1 MADHRE
7 LARDMDLFHFEEH
20 SPGMVFWHP
29 QGLRLFHCIEDFMRQ
44 VYQAHGFE
52 EVRSP
57 IVLSRSLW
65 ERSGHWEKFRKG
77 MFVVGSGDA
86 EADNESAQF
95 IINPSYAL
103 KPMSC
108 PAHIAIYQSHK
119 RSYRENPMR
128 LMEFGMC
135 HRNEL
140 SGTLSG
146 CMRLRQ
152 FIQDDAHIFCRESDV
167 QHAISNFLNMVQ
179 QVYAAFGYEQFSLQ
193 ISLRPEQRLGS
204 DQLWDRA
211 ESLLI
216 EAVQALGHS
225 YQLAPNEG
233 AFYGPKLEI
242 SLQDQ
247 LGRSWQC
254 GTFQIDFNLPQVF
267 EVAFVNDQGELER
280 PVMLHQAILGSL
292 ERWIGILLEHHR
304 GILPVWAAPT
314 QVAIASISDKASAWA
329 ETIFSRLQQL
339 NVRAECHNQDQTI
352 SKKIR
357 ELSKR
362 RIPLIAIVGEQ
373 EAMSQTL
380 NLRRLGAVERQEVSL
395 AQFEQMLADLATPY
409 QFLIP
414 MAKAEDERLLASLT
428 AKQKD
433 ERTGYDAKHSH
444 PVLSRY
450 FNGVIK

>member
-29 QGLRLFHCIEDFMRQ
+29 QGLRLFRSIEELMRQ
-44 VYQAHGFE
+44 VYQGYGFE

-57 IVLSRSLW
+57 IALSRSLW
-65 ERSGHWEKFRKG
+65 ERSRHWEKFRQG
-77 MFVVGSGDA
+77 MFVVGSL
-86 EADNESAQF
+86 EADTDDESALSV
-95 IINPSYAL
+95 ISPDYAL

-108 PAHIAIYQSHK
+108 PAHIAIYQSRK

-128 LMEFGMC
+128 LMEFGIC

-152 FIQDDAHIFCRESDV
+152 FVQDDAHIFCRASDV
-167 QHAISNFLNMVQ
+167 QSEISNFLNMVQ
-179 QVYAAFGYEQFSLQ
+179 QVYAAFGYDQFSLQ

-204 DQLWDRA
+204 DHLWDQA
-211 ESLLI
+211 ESVLVK
-216 EAVQALGHS
+216 AVQCLGHS
-225 YQLAPNEG
+225 YKLAPNEG

-254 GTFQIDFNLPQVF
+254 GTIQVDFNLPQVF
-267 EVAFVNDQGELER
+267 ELGFVNELGELER

-292 ERWIGILLEHHR
+292 ERWIGILLEHH
-304 GILPVWAAPT
+304 GGALPVWAAPT
-314 QVAIASISDKASAWA
+314 QVAVASISDKASAWA
-329 ETIFSRLQQL
+329 ETIFFRLRQL
-339 NVRAECHNQDQTI
+339 GVRVELDNQNRTI

-362 RIPLIAIVGEQ
+362 KIPLIAIVGEQ
-373 EAMSQTL
+373 EAMSQKL
-380 NLRRLGAVERQEVSL
+380 NLRCLGTLKQQEMSL
-395 AQFEQMLADLATPY
+395 AELEHKLADFSMPG
-409 QFLIP
+409 
-414 MAKAEDERLLASLT
+414 ASFF
-428 AKQKD
+428 
-433 ERTGYDAKHSH
+433 
-444 PVLSRY
+444 P
-450 FNGVIK
+450 

>member
-1 MADHRE
+1 MSDHRE

-29 QGLRLFHCIEDFMRQ
+29 QGLKLFHSIENFMRQ
-44 VYQAHGFE
+44 VYQACGFE

-57 IVLSRSLW
+57 VALNRSLW

-77 MFVVGSGDA
+77 MFVVGSEEGK
-86 EADNESAQF
+86 ADNESAQPV
-95 IINPSYAL
+95 ISSDYAL

-108 PAHIAIYQSHK
+108 PAHIAIYQSRK

-135 HRNEL
+135 HRNER

-152 FIQDDAHIFCRESDV
+152 FVQDDAHIFCRESEV
-167 QHAISNFLNMVQ
+167 QNEISNFLNMVQ
-179 QVYAAFGYEQFSLQ
+179 QVYAAFGYNQFSLQ

-204 DQLWDRA
+204 DHLWDRA

-216 EAVQALGHS
+216 QSVQALGHN
-225 YQLAPNEG
+225 YQLAANEG

-242 SLQDQ
+242 SLQDA

-267 EVAFVNDQGELER
+267 ELAFVNEQGELER

-304 GILPVWAAPT
+304 GLLPVWAAPT
-314 QVAIASISDKASAWA
+314 QIAIAPISDKTFVWA
-329 ETIFSRLQQL
+329 ETIFSRLKQL
-339 NVRAECHNQDQTI
+339 GVRVELHDQDQTI

-373 EAMSQTL
+373 EIKSKTL
-380 NLRRLGAVERQEVSL
+380 NLRFLGTVEQQEISLDQLEHRLVKL
-395 AQFEQMLADLATPY
+395 ITPS
-409 QFLIP
+409 
-414 MAKAEDERLLASLT
+414 ASF
-428 AKQKD
+428 
-433 ERTGYDAKHSH
+433 S
-444 PVLSRY
+444 P
-450 FNGVIK
+450 

>member
-29 QGLRLFHCIEDFMRQ
+29 QGLRLFHSVEHFMRQ
-44 VYQAHGFE
+44 VYQAHEFE

-57 IVLSRSLW
+57 IALNRSLW

-77 MFVVGSGDA
+77 MFVVGSG
-86 EADNESAQF
+86 ESSANAQAGQP
-95 IINPSYAL
+95 NVDPDYAL

-119 RSYRENPMR
+119 RSYREHPVR

-140 SGTLSG
+140 SGALSG

-152 FIQDDAHIFCRESDV
+152 FVQDDAHIFCREFDV
-167 QHAISNFLNMVQ
+167 QQEIANFLEMVQ
-179 QVYAAFGYEQFSLQ
+179 QVYVAFGYDQFSLQ
-193 ISLRPEQRLGS
+193 ISLRPEQRLGL
-204 DQLWDRA
+204 DQVWDRA

-216 EAVQALGHS
+216 EAVQSLGQS

-254 GTFQIDFNLPQVF
+254 GTLQIDFNLPQLF
-267 EVAFVNDQGELER
+267 ELEFVNEQGESER

-314 QVAIASISDKASAWA
+314 QVAIASISDKASDWA
-329 ETIFSRLQQL
+329 EAVFSRLKQL
-339 NVRAECHNQDQTI
+339 GIRVEFHNQDQTI

-357 ELSKR
+357 DLSKR
-362 RIPLIAIVGEQ
+362 RIPWIAIVGEQ
-373 EAMSQTL
+373 EAMRQTL
-380 NLRRLGAVERQEVSL
+380 NLRRLGVAEQQEISL
-395 AQFEQMLADLATPY
+395 AELERVLALA
-409 QFLIP
+409 IP
-414 MAKAEDERLLASLT
+414 S
-428 AKQKD
+428 
-433 ERTGYDAKHSH
+433 GC
-444 PVLSRY
+444 LS
-450 FNGVIK
+450 

>member
-29 QGLRLFHCIEDFMRQ
+29 QGLRLFRSIEDLMRQ
-44 VYQAHGFE
+44 VYQGHGFE

-57 IVLSRSLW
+57 IALSRSLW
-65 ERSGHWEKFRKG
+65 ERSRHWEKFRQG
-77 MFVVGSGDA
+77 MFVVGSV
-86 EADNESAQF
+86 EADTDDESALSV
-95 IINPSYAL
+95 ISPDYAL

-108 PAHIAIYQSHK
+108 PAHIAIYQSRK
-119 RSYRENPMR
+119 RSYRETPMR
-128 LMEFGMC
+128 LMEFGIC

-152 FIQDDAHIFCRESDV
+152 FVQDDAHIFCRASDV
-167 QHAISNFLNMVQ
+167 QSEISNFLNMVQ
-179 QVYAAFGYEQFSLQ
+179 QVYAAFGYDQFSLQ

-204 DQLWDRA
+204 DRLWDQA
-211 ESLLI
+211 ESVLVK
-216 EAVQALGHS
+216 AVQSLGDS
-225 YQLAPNEG
+225 YKLAPNEG

-254 GTFQIDFNLPQVF
+254 GTIQVDFNLPQVF
-267 EVAFVNDQGELER
+267 ELAFVNELGELER

-292 ERWIGILLEHHR
+292 ERWIGILLEHHD
-304 GILPVWAAPT
+304 GALPVWAAPT
-314 QVAIASISDKASAWA
+314 QVAVASISDKASAWA
-329 ETIFSRLQQL
+329 ETIFLRLRQL
-339 NVRAECHNQDQTI
+339 GVRVELHNQDRTI

-362 RIPLIAIVGEQ
+362 KIPLIAIVGEQ
-373 EAMSQTL
+373 EAMSQRL
-380 NLRRLGAVERQEVSL
+380 NLRCLGALKQQEMSL
-395 AQFEQMLADLATPY
+395 AELKY
-409 QFLIP
+409 N
-414 MAKAEDERLLASLT
+414 S
-428 AKQKD
+428 
-433 ERTGYDAKHSH
+433 SV
-444 PVLSRY
+444 VLSP
-450 FNGVIK
+450 

>member
-29 QGLRLFHCIEDFMRQ
+29 QGLRLFRSIEDLMRQ

-57 IVLSRSLW
+57 IALSRSLW

-77 MFVVGSGDA
+77 MFVVGSEA
-86 EADNESAQF
+86 EGAEGE
-95 IINPSYAL
+95 PSMLSPDYAL

-119 RSYRENPMR
+119 RSYREHPMR
-128 LMEFGMC
+128 LMEFGIC

-152 FIQDDAHIFCRESDV
+152 FVQDDAHIFCRESDV
-167 QHAISNFLNMVQ
+167 QHEISNFLQMVQ
-179 QVYAAFGYEQFSLQ
+179 QIYAAFGYDQFSLQ

-216 EAVQALGHS
+216 EAVQSLGYP

-254 GTFQIDFNLPQVF
+254 GTFQIDFNLPQIF
-267 EVAFVNDQGELER
+267 ELGFVNEQGELER
-280 PVMLHQAILGSL
+280 PVMLHQAVLGSL
-292 ERWIGILLEHHR
+292 ERWIGILLEHHN
-304 GILPVWAAPT
+304 GLLPVWVAPV
-314 QVAIASISDKASAWA
+314 QIAIAPISEKASVWA
-329 ETIFSRLQQL
+329 EAIFARLKRL
-339 NVRAECHNQDQTI
+339 GVRVEFHNQDQTI
-352 SKKIR
+352 GKKIR

-362 RIPLIAIVGEQ
+362 RIPLIAVVGEQ

-380 NLRRLGAVERQEVSL
+380 NLRRLGSVEQQAISL
-395 AQFEQMLADLATPY
+395 AQLEQILADLVMPIAG
-409 QFLIP
+409 F
-414 MAKAEDERLLASLT
+414 S
-428 AKQKD
+428 
-433 ERTGYDAKHSH
+433 S
-444 PVLSRY
+444 
-450 FNGVIK
+450 

>member
-29 QGLRLFHCIEDFMRQ
+29 QGLRLFRSIEDFMRQ
-44 VYQAHGFE
+44 VYQGHGFE

-57 IVLSRSLW
+57 IALNRSLW
-65 ERSGHWEKFRKG
+65 ERSRHWEKFRQG
-77 MFVVGSGDA
+77 MFVVGSV
-86 EADNESAQF
+86 EADIDDESALSV
-95 IINPSYAL
+95 ISPDYAL

-108 PAHIAIYQSHK
+108 PAHIAIYQSRK

-128 LMEFGMC
+128 LMEFGIC

-152 FIQDDAHIFCRESDV
+152 FVQDDAHIFCRASDV
-167 QHAISNFLNMVQ
+167 QREISNFLNMVQ
-179 QVYAAFGYEQFSLQ
+179 QVYVAFGYDQFSLQ

-204 DQLWDRA
+204 DHLWDQA
-211 ESLLI
+211 ESVLVK
-216 EAVQALGHS
+216 AVQSLGHS
-225 YQLAPNEG
+225 YKLAPNEG

-254 GTFQIDFNLPQVF
+254 GTIQVDFNLPQVF
-267 EVAFVNDQGELER
+267 ELAFVNELGELER

-292 ERWIGILLEHHR
+292 ERWIGILLEHHS
-304 GILPVWAAPT
+304 GALPIWAAPT
-314 QVAIASISDKASAWA
+314 QVAVASISNKASAWA
-329 ETIFSRLQQL
+329 ETIFFRLRQL
-339 NVRAECHNQDQTI
+339 GARVELHNQNRTI

-357 ELSKR
+357 GLSKR
-362 RIPLIAIVGEQ
+362 KIPLIAIVGEQ
-373 EAMSQTL
+373 EAMSQRL
-380 NLRRLGAVERQEVSL
+380 NLRCLGALKQQEMSL
-395 AQFEQMLADLATPY
+395 AELEQKLADLSMP
-409 QFLIP
+409 
-414 MAKAEDERLLASLT
+414 
-428 AKQKD
+428 
-433 ERTGYDAKHSH
+433 
-444 PVLSRY
+444 
-450 FNGVIK
+450 

>member
-20 SPGMVFWHP
+20 SPGMVFWHS
-29 QGLRLFHCIEDFMRQ
+29 QGFQLFRSIENLMRQ
-44 VYQAHGFE
+44 VYQAYNFE

-57 IVLSRSLW
+57 IALSRSLW

-77 MFVVGSGDA
+77 MFVVGSGEP
-86 EADNESAQF
+86 EADNDSAQS
-95 IINPSYAL
+95 ILNPDYAL

-119 RSYRENPMR
+119 RSYREHPMR

-152 FIQDDAHIFCRESDV
+152 FVQDDAHIFCRESDV
-167 QHAISNFLNMVQ
+167 QHEIGNFLKMVQ
-179 QVYAAFGYEQFSLQ
+179 QVYAAFGYDHFSLQ

-204 DQLWDRA
+204 DDLWDRA

-216 EAVQALGHS
+216 EAVQSLGHS
-225 YQLAPNEG
+225 YQLAPKEG

-254 GTFQIDFNLPQVF
+254 GTFQVDFNLPQVF
-267 EVAFVNDQGELER
+267 ELAFVNEQGELER

-304 GILPVWAAPT
+304 GVLPVWAAPT
-314 QVAIASISDKASAWA
+314 QIAIASISNKASVWA
-329 ETIFSRLQQL
+329 ETIFSRLKQL
-339 NVRAECHNQDQTI
+339 GIRVELHNQDRTI

-357 ELSKR
+357 DLSKR
-362 RIPLIAIVGEQ
+362 RVPLIAIVGEQ
-373 EAMSQTL
+373 EAKSQTL
-380 NLRRLGAVERQEVSL
+380 NLRRLGAVEQQEISL
-395 AQFEQMLADLATPY
+395 AQLELMLADLAMPSV
-409 QFLIP
+409 
-414 MAKAEDERLLASLT
+414 RLS
-428 AKQKD
+428 
-433 ERTGYDAKHSH
+433 S
-444 PVLSRY
+444 
-450 FNGVIK
+450 

>member
-29 QGLRLFHCIEDFMRQ
+29 QGLRLFRSIEDFMRQ
-44 VYQAHGFE
+44 VYQGHGFE

-57 IVLSRSLW
+57 IALSRSLW
-65 ERSGHWEKFRKG
+65 ERSRHWEKFRHG
-77 MFVVGSGDA
+77 MFVVGSV
-86 EADNESAQF
+86 EADTDDESALSV
-95 IINPSYAL
+95 ISPDYAL

-108 PAHIAIYQSHK
+108 PAHIAIYQSRK

-128 LMEFGMC
+128 LMEFGIC

-152 FIQDDAHIFCRESDV
+152 FVQDDAHIFCRASDV
-167 QHAISNFLNMVQ
+167 QREISTFLNMVQ
-179 QVYAAFGYEQFSLQ
+179 QVYAAFGYDQFSLQ

-204 DQLWDRA
+204 DHLWDQA
-211 ESLLI
+211 ESVLVK
-216 EAVQALGHS
+216 AVQSLGHS
-225 YQLAPNEG
+225 YKLAPNEG

-254 GTFQIDFNLPQVF
+254 GTIQVDFNLPQVF
-267 EVAFVNDQGELER
+267 ELAFVNELGELER

-292 ERWIGILLEHHR
+292 ERWIGILLEHHN
-304 GILPVWAAPT
+304 GALPVWAAPT
-314 QVAIASISDKASAWA
+314 QVAVASISDKASAWA
-329 ETIFSRLQQL
+329 ETIFFRLRQL
-339 NVRAECHNQDQTI
+339 GFWVELHNQNRTI

-362 RIPLIAIVGEQ
+362 KIPLIAIVGEQ
-373 EAMSQTL
+373 EAMSQRL
-380 NLRRLGAVERQEVSL
+380 NLRSLGALKQQEMSL
-395 AQFEQMLADLATPY
+395 AELEQKLADLSMP
-409 QFLIP
+409 
-414 MAKAEDERLLASLT
+414 
-428 AKQKD
+428 
-433 ERTGYDAKHSH
+433 
-444 PVLSRY
+444 
-450 FNGVIK
+450 

>member
-29 QGLRLFHCIEDFMRQ
+29 QGLRLFRSIEDLMRQ
-44 VYQAHGFE
+44 VYQGHGFE

-57 IVLSRSLW
+57 IALSRSLW
-65 ERSGHWEKFRKG
+65 ERSRHWEKFRQG
-77 MFVVGSGDA
+77 MFVVGSV
-86 EADNESAQF
+86 EADTDDESALSV
-95 IINPSYAL
+95 ISPDYAL

-108 PAHIAIYQSHK
+108 PAHIAIYQSRK

-128 LMEFGMC
+128 LMEFGIC

-152 FIQDDAHIFCRESDV
+152 FVQDDAHIFCRASDV
-167 QHAISNFLNMVQ
+167 QSEISNFLNMVQ
-179 QVYAAFGYEQFSLQ
+179 QVYAAFGYDQFHLQ

-204 DQLWDRA
+204 DRLWNQA
-211 ESLLI
+211 ESVLVK
-216 EAVQALGHS
+216 AVQSLGHS
-225 YQLAPNEG
+225 YKLAPNEG

-247 LGRSWQC
+247 LGRLWQC
-254 GTFQIDFNLPQVF
+254 GTIQVDFNLPQVF
-267 EVAFVNDQGELER
+267 ELAFVNELGELER

-292 ERWIGILLEHHR
+292 ERWIGILLEHH
-304 GILPVWAAPT
+304 GGALPVWTAPT
-314 QVAIASISDKASAWA
+314 QVAVASISDKASAWA
-329 ETIFSRLQQL
+329 ETIFFRLRQL
-339 NVRAECHNQDQTI
+339 GVRVELHNQNRTI

-362 RIPLIAIVGEQ
+362 KIPLIAIVGEQ
-373 EAMSQTL
+373 EAMSQRL
-380 NLRRLGAVERQEVSL
+380 NLRCLGALKQQEMSL
-395 AQFEQMLADLATPY
+395 AELEHKLADLSMP
-409 QFLIP
+409 
-414 MAKAEDERLLASLT
+414 
-428 AKQKD
+428 
-433 ERTGYDAKHSH
+433 
-444 PVLSRY
+444 
-450 FNGVIK
+450 